1 MRVLHLTTEFPPVIY
16 GGLGTAVG
24 GLAIA
29 SARSGLD
36 VGVLLVG
43 GVLVVGD
50 IEHGGY
56 GRPGP
61 FHEASGKPGEPIV
74 HPSGITFFQI
84 PWFGAVEAAIR
95 VVEQWKPD
103 LIHLHTAWV
112 WSFARVI
119 REQTGLP
126 LVYTVHSVDRA
137 EYEFG
142 HEPSHILDHCA
153 DQEEA
158 ICVADRL
165 VALTSNETELLTH
178 YYPESREKIRV
189 VGNGIDDCPEAELAA
204 TNSKGGDPA
213 LVLYTG
219 RLVERKGIRDLLDA
233 IPLVLATAPKT
244 KFVLAGGPPDRNG
257 EDLKREW
264 LPPCFDRY
272 RDQIHFTGWLS
283 QKEIE
288 RWYCVADIQVV
299 PSRYEPFGMVVLE
312 GMLYGLP
319 IVASD
324 LGGPRSILNHEQTGL
339 LFPPRDVPALATA
352 ILRLIENAELR
363 KRLARAGS
371 ADVRRNWLWP
381 CVVGRMRHVYV
392 EALETTGHVSLIES
406 GPSSILIDQR
416 LRSGIVAGMKCATGS
431 NS

>member
-1 MRVLHLTTEFPPVIY
+1 MAMRILHLTTEFPPVIY

-50 IEHGGY
+50 IAHGGY

-61 FHEASGKPGEPIV
+61 SYQISGKPEESIL

-84 PWFGAVEAAIR
+84 PWYGAVEAAVRI
-95 VVEQWKPD
+95 VSKWQPD
-103 LIHLHTAWV
+103 VIHLHTAWV
-112 WSFARVI
+112 WPFARAI

-126 LVYTVHSVDRA
+126 LVYTIHSVDRA

-158 ICVADRL
+158 ISAADRL
-165 VALTSNETELLTH
+165 VSLTNNETDLLVH
-178 YYPESREKIRV
+178 YYPESQPKIRV
-189 VGNGIDDCPEAELAA
+189 VGNGIDDSSSAQLSAQR
-204 TNSKGGDPA
+204 SKASDPS

-219 RLVERKGIRDLLDA
+219 RLVERKGIRDLLDT
-233 IPLVLATAPKT
+233 IPLVLDRAPHT
-244 KFVLAGGPPDRNG
+244 RFVLAGGPPDRSG
-257 EDLKREW
+257 EDLKCEW
-264 LPPCFDRY
+264 LPASCYRY
-272 RDQIHFTGWLS
+272 SDQIQFTGWLS
-283 QKEIE
+283 QEEIE

-312 GMLYGLP
+312 GMLYGVP
-319 IVASD
+319 IIASD
-324 LGGPRSILNHEQTGL
+324 LGGPKSILDNERTGL
-339 LFPPRDVPALATA
+339 LFPPRDVHALAESIVRLVMNPPLRQRLGTA
-352 ILRLIENAELR
+352 GAIE
-363 KRLARAGS
+363 
-371 ADVRRNWLWP
+371 VRRKWLWP
-381 CVVGRMRHVYV
+381 HVVGRMRRVYD
-392 EALETTGHVSLIES
+392 EAFNNRRYCWPSRLQLRHAMYVTS
-406 GPSSILIDQR
+406 G
-416 LRSGIVAGMKCATGS
+416 C
-431 NS
+431 

>member
-29 SARSGLD
+29 SARAGIE

-50 IEHGGY
+50 IARGGY

-61 FHEASGKPGEPIV
+61 SHQISGEPEEAIK

-84 PWFGAVEAAIR
+84 PWDGAVEAAVRIALKW
-95 VVEQWKPD
+95 EPD
-103 LIHLHTAWV
+103 VIHLHTAWV
-112 WSFARVI
+112 WPFARAI
-119 REQTGLP
+119 REQAGLP

-142 HEPSHILDHCA
+142 HEPSHILDHCE

-158 ICVADRL
+158 ISIADRL
-165 VALTSNETELLTH
+165 VALTRNETELLVH
-178 YYPESREKIRV
+178 YYPESESKIRV
-189 VGNGIDDCPEAELAA
+189 VGNGIDDCSTARAA
-204 TNSKGGDPA
+204 AQKTKNGNTS

-219 RLVERKGIRDLLDA
+219 RLVERKGIRDLLAA
-233 IPLVLATAPKT
+233 IPLVMEKQPPTH
-244 KFVLAGGPPDRNG
+244 FVLAGGPPDRTG

-264 LPPCFDRY
+264 LPSPCY
-272 RDQIHFTGWLS
+272 PYSDQIHFTGWLS
-283 QKEIE
+283 QDEIE
-288 RWYCVADIQVV
+288 EWYSLADIQVV

-319 IVASD
+319 IIASD
-324 LGGPRSILNHEQTGL
+324 LGGPKSILDHERTGL
-339 LFPPRDVPALATA
+339 LFPPRNVQSLAEA
-352 ILRLIENAELR
+352 IVRLIDEPNLR
-363 KRLARAGS
+363 RQLSAAG
-371 ADVRRNWLWP
+371 ANDVRTNWLWP
-381 CVVGRMRHVYV
+381 QIVNKMRRVYE
-392 EALETTGHVSLIES
+392 EAFAVKSDTCYLH
-406 GPSSILIDQR
+406 Q
-416 LRSGIVAGMKCATGS
+416 KCIAAMQLAS
-431 NS
+431 V

>member
-1 MRVLHLTTEFPPVIY
+1 MRILHLTTEFPPVIY

-50 IEHGGY
+50 IAHGGY

-61 FHEASGKPGEPIV
+61 AYEISGEPEAPIM

-84 PWFGAVEAAIR
+84 PWFGAVEAAVR
-95 VVEQWKPD
+95 VVAKWKPD

-112 WSFARVI
+112 WSFARAI
-119 REQTGLP
+119 RQQTGLP

-142 HEPSHILDHCA
+142 HEPSHILDHCE

-158 ICVADRL
+158 ISLADRL
-165 VALTSNETELLTH
+165 VALTTNETELLVH
-178 YYPESREKIRV
+178 YYPESCDKIRV
-189 VGNGIDDCPEAELAA
+189 VGNGIDDSSLARLSA
-204 TNSKGGDPA
+204 QQPKDGDPA

-233 IPLVLATAPKT
+233 IPLVLQTAPQT
-244 KFVLAGGPPDRNG
+244 RFVLAGGPPDRSG

-264 LPPCFDRY
+264 LPASCYPYF
-272 RDQIHFTGWLS
+272 DQIHFTGWLS
-283 QKEIE
+283 QEQIE
-288 RWYCVADIQVV
+288 HWYCRADIQVV

-319 IVASD
+319 IIASD
-324 LGGPRSILNHEQTGL
+324 LGGPKSILNHEETGL
-339 LFPPRDVPALATA
+339 LFPPRDVHALASSM
-352 ILRLIENAELR
+352 LRLITDPCLR
-363 KRLARAGS
+363 QKLGTAG
-371 ADVRRNWLWP
+371 AIDVRRNWLWP
-381 CVVGRMRHVYV
+381 HVVGRMRRVYD
-392 EALETTGHVSLIES
+392 EAFHLNRHHWFLRHQSTLAVSRAS
-406 GPSSILIDQR
+406 A
-416 LRSGIVAGMKCATGS
+416 VA
-431 NS
+431 